1 MEIIPAIDLLNGKC
15 VRLNQG
21 NYNEVTKF
29 NSDPVKQA
37 QIWQKQGANRLHLV
51 DLDGAKT
58 GEPVNDQTIKEIKKS
73 ISIPIQL
80 GGGIRNIDRA
90 KELFDIG
97 IDRIILGT
105 IAIENP
111 ALVKVLSQEYPKRIV
126 VGIDAKEGI
135 VATRGWLKQSGM
147 TSLELTKQLNDL
159 ELAAIISTDISTDGT
174 LKGPNIEALRE
185 IAEISINPVIASGG
199 IGSIADLISL
209 ADLERIGI
217 EAIIVGRALYDGS
230 IDLKEAQLTLKN
242 LIIQDS
248 FYDKDKFVV

>member
-29 NSDPVKQA
+29 NNDPIKQA
-37 QIWQKQGANRLHLV
+37 QIWEKQGAKRLHLV
-51 DLDGAKT
+51 DLDVAKT
-58 GEPVNDQTIKEIKKS
+58 GEPINDQTIRQIKNS
-73 ISIPIQL
+73 IAIPIQL
-80 GGGIRNIDRA
+80 GGGIRKIDRA
-90 KELFDIG
+90 KELLDLG

-111 ALVKVLSQEYPKRIV
+111 ELVNDLSQQYPKRIA

-135 VATRGWLKQSGM
+135 VATRGWLKQSKT
-147 TSLELTKQLNDL
+147 TSIELTKKFNDL

-174 LKGPNIEALRE
+174 LKGPNVQALRE
-185 IAEISINPVIASGG
+185 IAEVSINPVIASGG

-209 ADLERIGI
+209 TDFEKEGI
-217 EAIIVGRALYDGS
+217 EGIIVGRAIYDGS
-230 IDLKEAQLTLKN
+230 IDLKEALLILKN
-242 LIIQDS
+242 ILLQDS
-248 FYDKDKFVV
+248 VDDKERFLV